1 MELDD
6 WDYGFVFGVG
16 AGVGLFGSAG
26 LGWRTV
32 EITALVPCNTPRVSS
47 PASMAWPIVM
57 RVRALRLKAKLAG
70 LKAIPR
76 RPKRMDSR
84 REIGSR
90 MSIEC
95 VQVWCARMGR
105 K

>member
-1 MELDD
+1 MELGD

-26 LGWRTV
+26 LGWRIV

-57 RVRALRLKAKLAG
+57 RVRALRLKANGLLIEADCLGGTILAG
-70 LKAIPR
+70 EHTGQIAVGVGL
-76 RPKRMDSR
+76 
-84 REIGSR
+84 
-90 MSIEC
+90 
-95 VQVWCARMGR
+95 VWI
-105 K
+105 